1 MFNPNFHWRSAG
13 ISSFGAENFLKILRI
28 DDVYRW
34 AAKKAIFLENRT
46 MFREQLIGEFEHF
59 GKTLSFTKI
68 SNCRC
73 QACLERR
80 NVIEWSHFAFSVFSW
95 FCAEIVETFP
105 VFQRTRFCFLPSP
118 KRRYTF
124 KMPSFWDDKISSKGV
139 TWRKHFVHL
148 IPAGLLQ
155 SKWRSPTV
163 CLRACHLV
171 LCKLRLQT
179 ATCMVQYTTTLRHN
193 GFKTAWF

>member
-95 FCAEIVETFP
+95 FCAEIVDTFP

-163 CLRACHLV
+163 CLRACPLV
-171 LCKLRLQT
+171 LCKLRL
-179 ATCMVQYTTTLRHN
+179 
-193 GFKTAWF
+193 